1 MLVLS
6 QHLEDRY
13 PLDLVGDRAEGVS
26 YLLKDRVGGLATFV
40 EAATTG
46 CRRRVAARSPGRCS
60 AWWAAAGGEPA
71 RQADPRE
78 REVLALIAE
87 GHSNHGIA
95 EELVVTVAAVERHV
109 TSIFAKL
116 SLYPEKQAHRRVL
129 AVLRY
134 LDR

>member
-1 MLVLS
+1 
-6 QHLEDRY
+6 
-13 PLDLVGDRAEGVS
+13 VGD
-26 YLLKDRVGGLATFV
+26 LATFV

-46 CRRRVAARSPGRCS
+46 CRRRVAARFPWSVQRMVGRRRT
-60 AWWAAAGGEPA
+60 ANPLD
-71 RQADPRE
+71 RLTPRE

-95 EELVVTVAAVERHV
+95 EELVVTLAAVERHV
-109 TSIFAKL
+109 TSISAKL
-116 SLYPEKQAHRRVL
+116 SLYPEKHAHRRVL

>member
-1 MLVLS
+1 LPAAGRGS
-6 QHLEDRY
+6 I
-13 PLDLVGDRAEGVS
+13 PLVGAAH
-26 YLLKDRVGGLATFV
+26 GGPPP
-40 EAATTG
+40 E
-46 CRRRVAARSPGRCS
+46 
-60 AWWAAAGGEPA
+60 GEPA

-95 EELVVTVAAVERHV
+95 EELVVTLAAVERHV
-109 TSIFAKL
+109 TSISAKL